1 MGILLHGRIAC
12 VCACLFAIVLA
23 PGLGHCAGGNAPPNI
38 VVILADDLGWGDLGC
53 QGATDLRTPHVD
65 SLASR
70 GMRLSHFYANSPVC
84 SPTRASLMTGR
95 YPDLVGVPGVI
106 RFREANSWGNLADD
120 AVLLPAVLK
129 GAGYHTAI
137 VGKWHLGLASP
148 DTPNDR
154 GFDHFHGFLGDMMD
168 DYWTHLRDGQN
179 FMRLDRTTIEPEG
192 HATDLFTRWAI
203 EYIESRVKAGGPF
216 FLYLAYN
223 APHDPIQP
231 PPDWLARV
239 RAREP
244 GATEQRSK
252 IAALIEHMDD
262 GVGRVLA
269 AIERLGI
276 AGRTLVIFT
285 SDNGGNLA
293 FGANNGPLRG
303 GKQQMFEGGIRV
315 PFLAVLPGRI
325 AAGVRSERRAIT
337 MDIFPTVC
345 ELAGAAAPTAIEGRT
360 FLPTLLGHEQPADD
374 RTFFWVRREG
384 GKYKGGV
391 YYAARRGSWKL
402 LQNEPGEPFGLYDL
416 DQDSGETKDLGA
428 VHPQRAALEEAVGVH
443 GRQGEAVP
451 WRP

>member
-1 MGILLHGRIAC
+1 
-12 VCACLFAIVLA
+12 
-23 PGLGHCAGGNAPPNI
+23 
-38 VVILADDLGWGDLGC
+38 
-53 QGATDLRTPHVD
+53 
-65 SLASR
+65 
-70 GMRLSHFYANSPVC
+70 
-84 SPTRASLMTGR
+84 MTGR